1 MSPTARDDL
10 ARDSALPAAGSGVA
24 LEPTIARAIGDGLAA
39 EICRQVGPI
48 REELLR
54 KFDETTAEGEPEHR
68 QRLAMM
74 IAACDNLLDLDWS
87 GSA

>member
-1 MSPTARDDL
+1 MSPPDRDGPVRNP
-10 ARDSALPAAGSGVA
+10 ATPSAGPAAAVESTA
-24 LEPTIARAIGDGLAA
+24 ARAIGDGLAA
-39 EICRQVGPI
+39 EIRRQVGPI
-48 REELLR
+48 RAELLR
-54 KFDETTAEGEPEHR
+54 KFDATTGEGEPEHR

>member
-1 MSPTARDDL
+1 MSPE
-10 ARDSALPAAGSGVA
+10 PAPPKVVPGVV
-24 LEPTIARAIGDGLAA
+24 LEPTAARAIGDGLASA
-39 EICRQVGPI
+39 IRRQVGPI

-54 KFDETTAEGEPEHR
+54 RFDATTGDGDPEQR

-74 IAACDNLLDLDWS
+74 IAACDNLLDMDWS